1 MRLPHCLQLP
11 PPGRQKCRAEVLESS
26 VRAPRSTSCGSHL
39 DARGR
44 CGTSSFPEGSLPG
57 GSGPQAPAL
66 GAQRPLQETRA
77 GSHPGTG
84 NGAGFHSLPS
94 CRSGFNSSSAGKEIK
109 SFTALQ
115 NLPTDFLKTCAFRKA
130 HKLKKKKISKINA
143 CFETL
148 ETRWHTLGKILQGFV
163 QRLVCRYHPCRDSGT
178 HQENS
183 RCPGD
188 SHGQDRAGSQAG
200 DPQRS
205 LTSAAEE
212 AQ

>member
-66 GAQRPLQETRA
+66 GAQRPLQGTRA

-130 HKLKKKKISKINA
+130 HKLKKKISKIRA
-143 CFETL
+143 L
-148 ETRWHTLGKILQGFV
+148 KPWKRGGTRWGKSCRGLCRGSFAGITPAGTQVPTRKIPGVQGIATDRTGLAL
-163 QRLVCRYHPCRDSGT
+163 RLGT
-178 HQENS
+178 H
-183 RCPGD
+183 RGV
-188 SHGQDRAGSQAG
+188 
-200 DPQRS
+200 
-205 LTSAAEE
+205 
-212 AQ
+212 